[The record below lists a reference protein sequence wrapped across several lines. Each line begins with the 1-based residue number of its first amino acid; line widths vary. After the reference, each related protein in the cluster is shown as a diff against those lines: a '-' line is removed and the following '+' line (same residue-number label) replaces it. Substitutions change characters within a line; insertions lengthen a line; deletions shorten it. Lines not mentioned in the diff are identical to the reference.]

1 MRSRIMIFGADGQVG
16 RHLLETTS
24 PLGSETLGLTHAE
37 ADICDAAA
45 PKGRIVTTRS
55 VSSWTIP
62 MRCSKPAACRTQA
75 SARSNDGRGW
85 RALTFPR
92 RKRGCRRRDP
102 QALDLF

>member
-1 MRSRIMIFGADGQVG
+1 
-16 RHLLETTS
+16 
-24 PLGSETLGLTHAE
+24 
-37 ADICDAAA
+37 
-45 PKGRIVTTRS
+45 
-55 VSSWTIP
+55 